1 MKRAGTIQ
9 PFYLTGTPD
18 NQQHISYYNLEHRI
32 KYLVGAVCLL
42 VGLLPAKVWAQV
54 RVGVGRDTPALTE
67 TNDLLNYA
75 NPKEYEI
82 AGLSVTGTRYLDPN
96 SLVSLGGLK
105 VGDKIRIP
113 GEAIGSSVRKLM
125 ESGLLDNVELFSTN
139 VADNKVTL
147 MFKVLERPRLYRV
160 SFMGIK
166 KGEQDNLKDKVKLN
180 LGKIVTN
187 TIIKNTQMATRK
199 YFIDKGYLNTK
210 VKITTIPDSTRNNA
224 TMRVLVDKGQKVK
237 IAKINLEGIEE
248 VDESAVRMKMK
259 GTKEQ
264 RFGRVF
270 TPSKFVPKKYEED
283 KQKLIEYYNKL
294 GYRDATI
301 ESDSVINNGGNS
313 NTITINMKVNEGH
326 QYYYRKIDFSG
337 NYLYT
342 SDQLRSVLGVTKGDV
357 YNPEDLDKRLN
368 GNPGQD
374 LSSQYMDLGYLYYN
388 AQPIERAIEGDSID
402 LEIRI
407 FEGKQATINK
417 VILNGNTKTS
427 DHVVMRTIR
436 TLPGQK
442 FSKTN
447 LIRTQRELSTLG
459 YFDPEKIGIN
469 PVPQN
474 DGTVDIEYTVEEKP
488 SDQIELSGGW
498 GGYVGFVG
506 TLGLT
511 FNNFSARNITNMK
524 AWRPLP
530 AGDGQRVQLRFQANG
545 SQYQVYSLSFTE
557 PWLGGR
563 KPNALSVSAS
573 HTVYKTFYDPTN
585 PASIYQSLKGRQ
597 PTGSYTNTA
606 VTIGLGRQLKVPDD
620 YFSLSNSLSFQ
631 RYNLNNLDL
640 FYIGYKDGISNNI
653 TFNTTLS
660 RNSIDNPQFPRA
672 GSSFTLSGSFTP
684 PYSAWRKTTLSEKP
698 EDKYKFVEYHKWM
711 FDASWFQTVFGKL
724 VLSTRAHLGFLG
736 SYNNRTSIGPFE
748 RFVLGG
754 SGLAGQ
760 GQFALAQDIIG
771 LRGYDDRSVYT
782 ADYDRAV
789 DAQARS
795 QGGVVY
801 NKFVAELRYPVSLNP
816 SATIFVLTFL
826 EAGNNWGSYKQ
837 YNPFDLKRSV
847 GFGARIFM
855 PAFGLIGID
864 YGYGFDKIPGV
875 KDKASGQF
883 HFTIGQQI
891 R

>member
-1 MKRAGTIQ
+1 M
-9 PFYLTGTPD
+9 
-18 NQQHISYYNLEHRI
+18 
-32 KYLVGAVCLL
+32 GAALL
-42 VGLLPAKVWAQV
+42 LLSLSPNHTWAQV
-54 RVGVGRDTPALTE
+54 RVGVGRGADTPADANE
-67 TNDLLNYA
+67 LLNYA
-75 NPKEYEI
+75 TPKDYEI
-82 AGLSVTGTRYLDPN
+82 AGLTVTGTRYLDPN
-96 SLVSLGGLK
+96 SLVSLAGLK
-105 VGDKIRIP
+105 IGDKIRLP
-113 GEAIGSSVRKLM
+113 GEAIGSSIRKLM
-125 ESGLLDNVELFSTN
+125 DSGLLDDVELFATN
-139 VADNKVTL
+139 VADNKVSL
-147 MFKVLERPRLYRV
+147 MFRVTERPRLYKV
-160 SFMGIK
+160 SFLGVK
-166 KGEQDNLKDKVKLN
+166 KGEQDQLKDKVKLN

-187 TIIKNTQMATRK
+187 TITKNTQLAVRK
-199 YFIDKGYLNTK
+199 FFVDKGFLNTK
-210 VKITTIPDSTRNNA
+210 VKITTVPDSARNNA

-237 IAKINLEGIEE
+237 IAKITFNGREE
-248 VDESAVRMKMK
+248 VEESAIRMKMK
-259 GTKEQ
+259 GTKEM

-270 TPSKFVPKKYEED
+270 SPSKFVPKKYEED
-283 KQKLIEYYNKL
+283 KQKLVAYYNKL
-294 GYRDATI
+294 GYRDAAIEEDTI
-301 ESDSVINNGGNS
+301 IHNSD
-313 NTITINMKVNEGH
+313 NTINLKLTLNEGRK
-326 QYYYRKIDFSG
+326 YYYRNVDFSG
-337 NYLYT
+337 NYLYPAAR
-342 SDQLRSVLGVTKGDV
+342 LREVLGVVKGDV
-357 YNPEDLDKRLN
+357 YDPEDLEKKLN

-374 LSSQYMDLGYLYYN
+374 LSSLYMDDGYLYYN
-388 AQPIERAIEGDSID
+388 AQPIEKAIDGDSID

-407 FEGKQATINK
+407 FEGKQASINRI
-417 VILNGNTKTS
+417 ILNGNTKTS
-427 DHVVMRTIR
+427 DHVVMRSIR

-447 LIRTQRELSTLG
+447 IIRTQRELATLG

-511 FNNFSARNITNMK
+511 FNNFSARNIPNFS

-573 HTVYKTFYDPTN
+573 HTVYQTFYDPN
-585 PASIYQSLKGRQ
+585 DPYGSIYQSLKGRK

-606 VTIGLGRQLKVPDD
+606 FTVGLGRQLKVPDD
-620 YFSLSNSLSFQ
+620 FFTLSHSLSFQ
-631 RYNLNNLDL
+631 RYDLNNLDI
-640 FYIGYKDGISNNI
+640 FSIGYNNGISNNL
-653 TFNTTLS
+653 TFNTTLA
-660 RNSIDNPQFPRA
+660 RNSIDNPQFPRS
-672 GSSFTLSGSFTP
+672 GSSFSLSGTFTP
-684 PYSAWRKTTLSEKP
+684 PWSAFRQTTANESP
-698 EDKYKFVEYHKWM
+698 EDKYKLVEYHKWM

-724 VLSTRAHLGFLG
+724 VLSTRAHMGFLG
-736 SYNNRTSIGPFE
+736 SYNRRTEIGPFE

-782 ADYDRAV
+782 ADYDRNTN
-789 DAQARS
+789 AQERS
-795 QGGVVY
+795 RGGVVY

-816 SATIFVLTFL
+816 SATIFVLGFL
-826 EAGNNWGSYKQ
+826 EAGNNWGSYQQ
-837 YNPFDLKRSV
+837 YNPFDLKRSA

-883 HFTIGQQI
+883 HFTIGQQF

>member
-1 MKRAGTIQ
+1 MPIPTLWVQ
-9 PFYLTGTPD
+9 TESTSST
-18 NQQHISYYNLEHRI
+18 NTTTNLEHRLKFI
-32 KYLVGAVCLL
+32 AVAICLFTSIL
-42 VGLLPAKVWAQV
+42 SAQAQV
-54 RVGVGRDTPALTE
+54 RVGVGRNDTPAAT
-67 TNDLLNYA
+67 TNDLLDYA

-82 AGLSVTGTRYLDPN
+82 TALTTTGARYLDPN
-96 SLVSLGGLK
+96 SLVSLTGLK
-105 VGDKIRIP
+105 IGDKIRLP
-113 GEAIGSSVRKLM
+113 GEVNGSAVRKLM
-125 ESGLLDNVELFSTN
+125 DSGLLDDVEMFATSAGEGNVSL
-139 VADNKVTL
+139 V
-147 MFKVLERPRLYRV
+147 FKVRERPRLYRV
-160 SFMGIK
+160 NFMGIK
-166 KGEQDNLKDKVKLN
+166 KGEQDNLKDKIKLN
-180 LGKIVTN
+180 LGKIVSN
-187 TIIKNTQMATRK
+187 TITKNTRMAVRK
-199 YFIDKGYLNTK
+199 YFVDKGYLNTK

-237 IAKINLEGIEE
+237 IARINFDGLE
-248 VDESAVRMKMK
+248 DLDRSAVLMKMK
-259 GTKEQ
+259 GTKEK
-264 RFGRVF
+264 RFGRLF

-294 GYRDATI
+294 GYRDAVI
-301 ESDSVINNGGNS
+301 EDDTLVHNPDNTLSIN
-313 NTITINMKVNEGH
+313 IKLNEGK
-326 QYYYRKIDFSG
+326 QYYYRNVEFSG

-342 SDQLRSVLGVTKGDV
+342 QEQLKSVLGVTKGDV
-357 YNPEDLDKRLN
+357 YNPEDLEKRMN
-368 GNPGQD
+368 GIPGQD
-374 LSSQYMDLGYLYYN
+374 LSSVYMDKGYLYYN
-388 AQPIERAIEGDSID
+388 AQPIEKSIDGDSVD

-407 FEGKQATINK
+407 FEGKQASINK
-417 VILNGNTKTS
+417 IILNGNTKTS

-442 FSKTN
+442 FSKTD

-469 PVPQN
+469 PIPQA

-511 FNNFSARNITNMK
+511 FNNFSARNIPNFN
-524 AWRPLP
+524 AWKPLP

-573 HTVYKTFYDPTN
+573 HTVYQTFYDPTN
-585 PASIYQSLKGRQ
+585 PASIYQSLKGRK

-606 VTIGLGRQLKVPDD
+606 LTIGLGRQLKVPDD
-620 YFSLSNSLSFQ
+620 YFSLSNSISYQ
-631 RYNLNNLDL
+631 RYDLTNLDL

-660 RNSIDNPQFPRA
+660 RNSIDNPQFPRN

-684 PYSAWRKTTLSEKP
+684 PYSAFKKTTESTKP

-724 VLSTRAHLGFLG
+724 VLNTRAHMGFLG
-736 SYNNRTSIGPFE
+736 SYNKRTDIGPFE
-748 RFVLGG
+748 RFILGG

-771 LRGYDDRSVYT
+771 LRGYDDRSVFT
-782 ADYDRAV
+782 ADYDQAV
-789 DAQARS
+789 GQQARS
-795 QGGVVY
+795 QGGVAY

-816 SATIFVLTFL
+816 SATIFVLAFL
-826 EAGNNWGSYKQ
+826 EAGNNWASYKQ
-837 YNPFDLKRSV
+837 YNPFDLKRSM

-883 HFTIGQQI
+883 HFTIGQQF

>member
-1 MKRAGTIQ
+1 M
-9 PFYLTGTPD
+9 
-18 NQQHISYYNLEHRI
+18 EHRI
-32 KYLVGAVCLL
+32 KRILGAILML
-42 VGLLPAKVWAQV
+42 IIIYPATLQAQV
-54 RVGVGRDTPALTE
+54 RVGVGRGTDTPA
-67 TNDLLNYA
+67 NNDDLLNYTS
-75 NPKEYEI
+75 PKEYEI
-82 AGLSVTGTRYLDPN
+82 VGLSVTGTRYLDPN
-96 SLVSLGGLK
+96 SLVSLAGLK
-105 VGDKIRIP
+105 MGDKIRIP
-113 GEAIGSSVRKLM
+113 GEPVGSSVRKLM
-125 ESGLLDNVELFSTN
+125 DSGLLDNVELFATH
-139 VADNKVTL
+139 AGEGKVSL
-147 MFKVLERPRLYRV
+147 MFKVQERPRLYRV
-160 SFMGIK
+160 NFLGVK
-166 KGEQDNLKDKVKLN
+166 KGEQDQLKDKVKLN
-180 LGKIVTN
+180 LGKIVTT
-187 TIIKNTQMATRK
+187 TITKNTQMAVRK
-199 YFIDKGYLNTK
+199 FFVDKGYLNTK
-210 VKITTIPDSTRNNA
+210 VKITTIPDSARNNA
-224 TMRVLVDKGQKVK
+224 TMRVLVDKGSKVK
-237 IAKINLEGIEE
+237 IAKISFENLNEL
-248 VDESAVRMKMK
+248 DESAVRLKLK
-259 GTKEQ
+259 STKEK
-264 RFGRVF
+264 RFGRLF

-283 KQKLIEYYNKL
+283 KQKLIAYYNKL
-294 GYRDATI
+294 GYRDAAI
-301 ESDSVINNGGNS
+301 ESDTIIHNS
-313 NTITINMKVNEGH
+313 DNTITLNMALNEGH
-326 QYYYRKIDFSG
+326 KYYYRNVDFSG
-337 NYLYT
+337 NYLYPAAR
-342 SDQLRSVLGVTKGDV
+342 LREVLGVTKGDV
-357 YNPEDLDKRLN
+357 YNPEDLEKKLN

-374 LSSQYMDLGYLYYN
+374 LSSLYMDDGYLYYN
-388 AQPIERAIEGDSID
+388 AQPIEKSIDGDSID

-407 FEGKQATINK
+407 FEGKQATINR

-427 DHVVMRTIR
+427 DHVVMRSIR

-474 DGTVDIEYTVEEKP
+474 DGTVDIEYSVEEKP

-511 FNNFSARNITNMK
+511 FNNFSARNIPNFS

-573 HTVYKTFYDPTN
+573 HTVYKSFFDASN
-585 PASIYQSLKGRQ
+585 PYSMYQPLRGRT

-606 VTIGLGRQLKVPDD
+606 ITIGLGRQLKVPDD
-620 YFSLSNSLSFQ
+620 YFSLTHSLSYQ
-631 RYNLNNLDL
+631 RYDLNNLDL
-640 FYIGYKDGISNNI
+640 FYIGYSNGISNNF

-660 RNSIDNPQFPRA
+660 RNSIDNPQFPRS
-672 GSSFTLSGSFTP
+672 GSSFSLSGSFTP
-684 PYSAWRKTTLSEKP
+684 PYSAFRTTTATEKP
-698 EDKYKFVEYHKWM
+698 ENKYKFVEYHKWM

-724 VLSTRAHLGFLG
+724 VLNTRAHMGFLG
-736 SYNNRTSIGPFE
+736 SYNKRTQIGPFE

-782 ADYDRAV
+782 ADYDRV
-789 DAQARS
+789 PVGNARS

-826 EAGNNWGSYKQ
+826 EAGNNWASYKQ
-837 YNPFDLKRSV
+837 YNPFDLKRSA

-864 YGYGFDKIPGV
+864 YGYGFDKIPGI

-883 HFTIGQQI
+883 HFTIGQQF

>member
-1 MKRAGTIQ
+1 M
-9 PFYLTGTPD
+9 
-18 NQQHISYYNLEHRI
+18 S
-32 KYLVGAVCLL
+32 
-42 VGLLPAKVWAQV
+42 LLPAQAQV
-54 RVGVGRDTPALTE
+54 RVGIPLDTPTQTE
-67 TNDLLNYA
+67 SNSLLDYS

-82 AGLSVTGTRYLDPN
+82 TGLSITGTRYLDPN
-96 SLVSLGGLK
+96 SLVSLTGLK
-105 VGDKIRIP
+105 VGDKVRLP
-113 GEAIGSSVRKLM
+113 GEATGSSVRKLM
-125 ESGLLDNVELFSTN
+125 DSGLLDDVEMFATK
-139 VADNKVTL
+139 ADDGKVTL
-147 MFKVLERPRLYRV
+147 MYRVRERPRLYRV
-160 SFMGIK
+160 NFMGIK
-166 KGEQDNLKDKVKLN
+166 KGEQDNLKDKIKLN

-187 TIIKNTQMATRK
+187 TITKNTQMAVRK
-199 YFIDKGYLNTK
+199 YFVDKGYLNTK
-210 VKITTIPDSTRNNA
+210 VKITTVPDSTRNNA

-237 IAKINLEGIEE
+237 IAKINFEGLDEL
-248 VDESAVRMKMK
+248 DESAVRMKMK
-259 GTKEQ
+259 GTKEM
-264 RFGRVF
+264 RFGRLF

-283 KQKLIEYYNKL
+283 KTKLVEYYNKL
-294 GYRDATI
+294 GYRDAVIEEDTI
-301 ESDSVINNGGNS
+301 VHHDN
-313 NTITINMKVNEGH
+313 NTISIGIKLNEGN
-326 QYYYRKIDFSG
+326 QYYYRNIDFSG

-342 SDQLRSVLGVTKGDV
+342 ADQLRSVLGVTKGDV
-357 YNPEDLDKRLN
+357 YNPEDLEKRMN

-388 AQPIERAIEGDSID
+388 AQPIEKSIEGDSVD

-407 FEGKQATINK
+407 FEGKQASINK

-442 FSKTN
+442 FSKTA

-469 PVPQN
+469 PVPQA

-511 FNNFSARNITNMK
+511 FNNFSARNITNFN

-530 AGDGQRVQLRFQANG
+530 AGDGQRVQVRFQANG

-573 HTVYKTFYDPTN
+573 HTVYQTFYDPSN
-585 PASIYQSLKGRQ
+585 PASIYQSLKGRT

-606 VTIGLGRQLKVPDD
+606 VTLGLGRQLKIPDD
-620 YFSLSNSLSFQ
+620 YFSLSNSISYQ

-640 FYIGYKDGISNNI
+640 FYIGYRNGISNNV
-653 TFNTTLS
+653 TLNTTLS
-660 RNSIDNPQFPRA
+660 RNSIDNPQFPRN

-684 PYSAWRKTTLSEKP
+684 PYSAFRTTKESTKP

-724 VLSTRAHLGFLG
+724 VLNTRAHLGFLG
-736 SYNNRTSIGPFE
+736 SYNRRTDIGPFE

-760 GQFALAQDIIG
+760 GQFALAQDIVG

-789 DAQARS
+789 DQQSRS
-795 QGGVVY
+795 QGGVAY

-816 SATIFVLTFL
+816 SATIFVLGFL
-826 EAGNNWGSYKQ
+826 EAGNNWASYKQ
-837 YNPFDLKRSV
+837 YNPFDLKKSM

-883 HFTIGQQI
+883 HFTIGQQF

>member
-1 MKRAGTIQ
+1 MEHCIKVLLGVILL
-9 PFYLTGTPD
+9 LTGLSSA
-18 NQQHISYYNLEHRI
+18 Q
-32 KYLVGAVCLL
+32 
-42 VGLLPAKVWAQV
+42 AQV
-54 RVGVGRDTPALTE
+54 RVGVGAGQDNTPAAE
-67 TNDLLNYA
+67 SNNLLDYA

-82 AGLSVTGTRYLDPN
+82 TALTIIGTKYLDPN
-96 SLVSLGGLK
+96 SLVSLTGLK
-105 VGDKIRIP
+105 VGDKIRLP
-113 GEAIGSSVRKLM
+113 GEVTGSSVRKLM
-125 ESGLLDNVELFSTN
+125 DSGLLDDVE
-139 VADNKVTL
+139 
-147 MFKVLERPRLYRV
+147 MFATPTGDGKISLLYKARERPRLYRV

-166 KGEQDNLKDKVKLN
+166 KGEQDNLKEKIKLN
-180 LGKIVTN
+180 LGKIVSN
-187 TIIKNTQMATRK
+187 TITKNTQLAVRK

-237 IAKINLEGIEE
+237 IAKINIEGLKNLDEE
-248 VDESAVRMKMK
+248 TVRMKMK
-259 GTKEQ
+259 STKEM
-264 RFGRVF
+264 RFGRLF

-283 KQKLIEYYNKL
+283 KKKLLEYYNKL
-294 GYRDATI
+294 GYRDAVIEDDTI
-301 ESDSVINNGGNS
+301 VHNGS
-313 NTITINMKVNEGH
+313 NTINIDMKLNEGH

-342 SDQLRSVLGVTKGDV
+342 DEQLRSVLGVTKGDI
-357 YNPEDLDKRLN
+357 YNPEDLEKRMN

-388 AQPIERAIEGDSID
+388 AQPVEKSIEGDSID
-402 LEIRI
+402 LEIRV

-442 FSKTN
+442 FSKTA

-469 PVPQN
+469 PIPQN

-511 FNNFSARNITNMK
+511 FNNFSARNIPNFN

-563 KPNALSVSAS
+563 KPNAFSVSAS
-573 HTVYKTFYDPTN
+573 HTVYQTFNDPLN
-585 PASIYQSLKGRQ
+585 PASIYQSLKGKK

-606 VTIGLGRQLKVPDD
+606 LTIGLGRQLKVPDD
-620 YFSLSNSLSFQ
+620 YFSLSNSISYQ
-631 RYNLNNLDL
+631 RYDLNNLDL

-660 RNSIDNPQFPRA
+660 RNSIDNPQFPRN

-684 PYSAWRKTTLSEKP
+684 PYSAFRTTTESTKP

-724 VLSTRAHLGFLG
+724 VLNTRAHMGFLG
-736 SYNNRTSIGPFE
+736 SYNKRTEIGPFE
-748 RFVLGG
+748 RFILGG

-782 ADYDRAV
+782 ADYNQAV
-789 DAQARS
+789 GQQARS

-816 SATIFVLTFL
+816 SATIFALAFM
-826 EAGNNWGSYKQ
+826 EAGNNWATYKQ
-837 YNPFDLKRSV
+837 YNPFDLKRSI
-847 GFGARIFM
+847 GIGARIFM

>member
-1 MKRAGTIQ
+1 MIGYGRAARVLACRKQNTENCTK
-9 PFYLTGTPD
+9 LK
-18 NQQHISYYNLEHRI
+18 HRI
-32 KYLVGAVCLL
+32 KYILGI
-42 VGLLPAKVWAQV
+42 GLLLSSLGNLSVLAQV
-54 RVGVGRDTPALTE
+54 RVGVGVGRNDTPAAATD
-67 TNDLLNYA
+67 DLLNYA
-75 NPKEYEI
+75 SPKDYEI
-82 AGLSVTGTRYLDPN
+82 AGLTVTGTRYLDPN
-96 SLVSLGGLK
+96 SLVSLAGLK

-113 GEAIGSSVRKLM
+113 GEAVGSSVRKLM
-125 ESGLLDNVELFSTN
+125 ESGLLDNVELFATN
-139 VADNKVTL
+139 AAEGKVAL
-147 MFKVLERPRLYRV
+147 MFRVQERPRLYRV
-160 SFMGIK
+160 SFMGVK
-166 KGEQDNLKDKVKLN
+166 KGEQDQLKDKIKLN

-187 TIIKNTQMATRK
+187 TITKNTQLAVRK
-199 YFIDKGYLNTK
+199 FFVDKGYLNTK
-210 VKITTIPDSTRNNA
+210 VKITTIPDSARNNA

-237 IAKINLEGIEE
+237 IAKINFDGRTE
-248 VDESAVRMKMK
+248 VDESAVRLKMK
-259 GTKEQ
+259 GTKEM
-264 RFGRVF
+264 RFGRLF
-270 TPSKFVPKKYEED
+270 SPSKFVPKKYEED

-294 GYRDATI
+294 GYRDAAI
-301 ESDSVINNGGNS
+301 EHDTVINNGGN
-313 NTITINMKVNEGH
+313 TITLNIKLDEGRK
-326 QYYYRKIDFSG
+326 YYYRNIDFSG
-337 NYLYT
+337 NYLYKT
-342 SDQLRSVLGVTKGDV
+342 ERLREVLGVAKGDV
-357 YNPEDLDKRLN
+357 YNPEDLEKKLN

-374 LSSQYMDLGYLYYN
+374 LSSLYMDDGYLYYN
-388 AQPIERAIEGDSID
+388 AQPIEKTIDGDSID

-407 FEGKQATINK
+407 YEGKQASINRI
-417 VILNGNTKTS
+417 VLNGNTKTS
-427 DHVVMRTIR
+427 DHVVMRSIR

-447 LIRTQRELSTLG
+447 LIRTQRELATLG
-459 YFDPEKIGIN
+459 YFDPEKIGIT

-511 FNNFSARNITNMK
+511 FNNFSARNIPNMS

-545 SQYQVYSLSFTE
+545 RQYQVYSLSFTE

-563 KPNALSVSAS
+563 KPNALSFSAS
-573 HTVYKTFYDPTN
+573 HTVYQTFFDPTN
-585 PASIYQSLKGRQ
+585 PASYYQPLRGQTPS
-597 PTGSYTNTA
+597 GSYQNTA
-606 VTIGLGRQLKVPDD
+606 FTVGLGRQLKVPDD
-620 YFSLSNSLSFQ
+620 YFSLSNSITYQ
-631 RYNLNNLDL
+631 RYNLNNLDI
-640 FYIGYKDGISNNI
+640 FQIGYNNGISNNL
-653 TFNTTLS
+653 TLNTTLA
-660 RNSIDNPQFPRA
+660 RNSIDNPQFPRS
-672 GSSFTLSGSFTP
+672 GSSFSLSGTFTP
-684 PYSAWRKTTLSEKP
+684 PWSAFKGTSEASSP
-698 EDKYKFVEYHKWM
+698 EDRYKLVEYHKWM
-711 FDASWFQTVFGKL
+711 FDASWFQTIFGKL
-724 VLSTRAHLGFLG
+724 VLSTRAHMGFLG
-736 SYNNRTSIGPFE
+736 SYNRRTDIGPFE

-782 ADYDRAV
+782 ADYDRNTT
-789 DAQARS
+789 AQERS
-795 QGGVVY
+795 RGGVVY
-801 NKFVAELRYPVSLNP
+801 NKFVAEVRYPVSLNP
-816 SATIFVLTFL
+816 SATIFVLGFL

-883 HFTIGQQI
+883 HFTIGQQF

>member
-1 MKRAGTIQ
+1 M
-9 PFYLTGTPD
+9 
-18 NQQHISYYNLEHRI
+18 EHRLKVI
-32 KYLVGAVCLL
+32 LVAICLL
-42 VGLLPAKVWAQV
+42 MGLLPAQAQV
-54 RVGVGRDTPALTE
+54 RVGVGLPTATPVSGD
-67 TNDLLNYA
+67 DLLNYTT
-75 NPKEYEI
+75 PKEYEI
-82 AGLSVTGTRYLDPN
+82 TALTMTGTRYLDPN
-96 SLVSLGGLK
+96 SLVSLAGLK

-113 GEAIGSSVRKLM
+113 GEATGSSVRKLM
-125 ESGLLDNVELFSTN
+125 ESGLLDNVELFANHTG
-139 VADNKVTL
+139 DGKVSL
-147 MFKVLERPRLYRV
+147 MFRAQERPRLYRV
-160 SFMGIK
+160 SFMGVK
-166 KGEQDNLKDKVKLN
+166 KGEQDNLKEKIKLN
-180 LGKIVTN
+180 LGKIVSN
-187 TIIKNTQMATRK
+187 TITKNTQMATRK
-199 YFIDKGYLNTK
+199 YFVDKGYLNTK

-237 IAKINLEGIEE
+237 IAKINFDGLNEA
-248 VDESAVRMKMK
+248 DESAVRMKMK
-259 GTKEQ
+259 NTKEM
-264 RFGRVF
+264 RFGRLF

-301 ESDSVINNGGNS
+301 EQDTVINTGGRAISLN
-313 NTITINMKVNEGH
+313 IKLNEGH
-326 QYYYRKIDFSG
+326 KYYYRKIDFSG

-342 SDQLRSVLGVTKGDV
+342 ADQLRQVVGVTKGDV

-388 AQPIERAIEGDSID
+388 AQPIEKAIEGDSID

-407 FEGKQATINK
+407 FEGKQATINRI
-417 VILNGNTKTS
+417 ILNGNTKTS
-427 DHVVMRTIR
+427 DHVVMRAIR

-442 FSKTN
+442 FSKSAV
-447 LIRTQRELSTLG
+447 IRTVRELSTLG
-459 YFDPEKIGIN
+459 YFDPEKVSPN
-469 PVPQN
+469 PIPQS
-474 DGTVDIEYTVEEKP
+474 DGTVDIEYSVEEKP

-511 FNNFSARNITNMK
+511 FNNFSARNIPNFS
-524 AWRPLP
+524 AWKPLP

-563 KPNALSVSAS
+563 KPNAFSVSAS

-585 PASIYQSLKGRQ
+585 PYSIYQSLKGKT

-606 VTIGLGRQLKVPDD
+606 ITIGLGRQLKVPDD
-620 YFSLSNSLSFQ
+620 YFSLSNSLTYQ
-631 RYNLNNLDL
+631 RYDLNNLDL
-640 FYIGYKDGISNNI
+640 FYIGYKNGISNNF

-660 RNSIDNPQFPRA
+660 RNSIDSPQFPRN

-684 PYSAWRKTTLSEKP
+684 PYSAFRTSTESTKP

-724 VLSTRAHLGFLG
+724 VLNTRAHLGFLG
-736 SYNNRTSIGPFE
+736 SYNKRTDIGPFE

-782 ADYDRAV
+782 ADYDRTV

-816 SATIFVLTFL
+816 SATIFVLGFL
-826 EAGNNWGSYKQ
+826 EAGNNWASYKQ
-837 YNPFDLKRSV
+837 YNPFDLKRSM

-875 KDKASGQF
+875 KDKAAGQF
-883 HFTIGQQI
+883 HFTIGQQL

>member
-1 MKRAGTIQ
+1 M
-9 PFYLTGTPD
+9 
-18 NQQHISYYNLEHRI
+18 EHRLKSI
-32 KYLVGAVCLL
+32 VVAICLFAG
-42 VGLLPAKVWAQV
+42 VLPAQAQV
-54 RVGVGRDTPALTE
+54 RVGVGAGRNDTPTTTTPAT
-67 TNDLLNYA
+67 DFQDYA

-82 AGLSVTGTRYLDPN
+82 TGLTATGVRYLDPN
-96 SLVSLGGLK
+96 SLVSLTGLK
-105 VGDKIRIP
+105 VGDNIRLP
-113 GEAIGSSVRKLM
+113 GEVEGSAVRKLM
-125 ESGLLDNVELFSTN
+125 DSGLLDDVEMFVTSTGEG
-139 VADNKVTL
+139 KVSL
-147 MFKVLERPRLYRV
+147 VFKVRERPRLYRV

-166 KGEQDNLKDKVKLN
+166 KGEQDNLKDKIKLN
-180 LGKIVTN
+180 LGKIVSN
-187 TIIKNTQMATRK
+187 TITKNTRMAVRK
-199 YFIDKGYLNTK
+199 YFVDKGYLNTK

-237 IAKINLEGIEE
+237 IAKINFDGLTEL
-248 VDESAVRMKMK
+248 DRSAVLMKMK
-259 GTKEQ
+259 GTKEK
-264 RFGRVF
+264 RFGRLF
-270 TPSKFVPKKYEED
+270 TPSKFIPKKYEED
-283 KQKLIEYYNKL
+283 KQKLLEYYNKL
-294 GYRDATI
+294 GYRDAVI
-301 ESDSVINNGGNS
+301 EDDTLVHSPDNTVVIN
-313 NTITINMKVNEGH
+313 IKLNEGK
-326 QYYYRKIDFSG
+326 QYYYRNVDFSG

-342 SDQLRSVLGVTKGDV
+342 KEQLKSVLGINKGEV
-357 YNPEDLDKRLN
+357 YNPEDLEKRMN
-368 GNPGQD
+368 GTPGQD
-374 LSSQYMDLGYLYYN
+374 LSSVYMDKGYLYYN
-388 AQPIERAIEGDSID
+388 AQPIEKSIDGDSVD

-417 VILNGNTKTS
+417 IILNGNSKTS

-442 FSKTN
+442 FSKTD

-469 PVPQN
+469 PIPQA

-511 FNNFSARNITNMK
+511 FNNFSARNIPNFN

-573 HTVYKTFYDPTN
+573 HTVYQTFYDPSN
-585 PASIYQSLKGRQ
+585 PASIYQSLKGRK

-606 VTIGLGRQLKVPDD
+606 LTIGLGRQLKVPDD
-620 YFSLSNSLSFQ
+620 YFSLSNSISYQ
-631 RYNLNNLDL
+631 RYDLTNLDL

-660 RNSIDNPQFPRA
+660 RNSIDNPQFPRN

-684 PYSAWRKTTLSEKP
+684 PYSAFSNKAEAATKP

-724 VLSTRAHLGFLG
+724 VLNTRAHMGFLG
-736 SYNNRTSIGPFE
+736 SYNKRTAIGPFE
-748 RFVLGG
+748 RFILGG

-782 ADYDRAV
+782 ADYDQAV
-789 DAQARS
+789 GQQARS
-795 QGGVVY
+795 QGGVAY

-816 SATIFVLTFL
+816 SATIFVLAFL
-826 EAGNNWGSYKQ
+826 EAGNNWASYKQ
-837 YNPFDLKRSV
+837 YNPFDLKRSM

-883 HFTIGQQI
+883 HFTIGQQF

>member
-1 MKRAGTIQ
+1 MLL
-9 PFYLTGTPD
+9 LT
-18 NQQHISYYNLEHRI
+18 
-32 KYLVGAVCLL
+32 
-42 VGLLPAKVWAQV
+42 LLPSAVRAQV
-54 RVGVGRDTPALTE
+54 RVGVGRPTEPAAT
-67 TNDLLNYA
+67 TDDLLNYA
-75 NPKEYEI
+75 SPKEYEI
-82 AGLSVTGTRYLDPN
+82 AGLRVTGTRYLDPN
-96 SLVSLGGLK
+96 SLVSLAGLK

-113 GEAIGSSVRKLM
+113 GEPVSSSVRKLM
-125 ESGLLDNVELFSTN
+125 DSGLLDDVEMF
-139 VADNKVTL
+139 AERAGEGKIAL
-147 MFKVLERPRLYRV
+147 MFRVRERPRLYKV
-160 SFMGIK
+160 SFLGVK
-166 KGEQDNLKDKVKLN
+166 KGEQDQLKDKVKLN

-187 TIIKNTQMATRK
+187 TITKNTQMAVRK
-199 YFIDKGYLNTK
+199 FFIDKGYLNTK
-210 VKITTIPDSTRNNA
+210 VKITTVPDSARNNA

-237 IAKINLEGIEE
+237 IAKITFEGQTE

-259 GTKEQ
+259 NTKEM
-264 RFGRVF
+264 RFGRLF

-283 KQKLIEYYNKL
+283 KQKLITYYNKL
-294 GYRDATI
+294 GYRDAVI
-301 ESDSVINNGGNS
+301 ERDTVIHTGS
-313 NTITINMKVNEGH
+313 NTINLNIALNEGH
-326 QYYYRKIDFSG
+326 KYYYRNINFSG
-337 NYLYT
+337 NYLYK
-342 SDQLRSVLGVTKGDV
+342 SDQLRDVLGIRKGDV
-357 YNPEDLDKRLN
+357 YDPEDLDKRMN

-388 AQPIERAIEGDSID
+388 AQPIEKAIDGDSID

-407 FEGKQATINK
+407 FEGKQATINRI
-417 VILNGNTKTS
+417 ILNGNTKTS

-442 FSKTN
+442 FSKTA

-469 PVPQN
+469 PVPQS

-511 FNNFSARNITNMK
+511 FNNFSARNIPNFS

-573 HTVYKTFYDPTN
+573 HTVYQTFYDPTN
-585 PASIYQSLKGRQ
+585 PYSLYGGLKGRK

-606 VTIGLGRQLKVPDD
+606 FTVGLGRQLKVPDD
-620 YFSLSNSLSFQ
+620 FFSLTNSISFQ
-631 RYNLNNLDL
+631 RYDLTNLDI
-640 FYIGYKDGISNNI
+640 FQIGYANGISNNF

-660 RNSIDNPQFPRA
+660 RNSIDNPQFPRS

-684 PYSAWRKTTLSEKP
+684 PYSAFRKGSIESEKP
-698 EDKYKFVEYHKWM
+698 EDKYRFVEYHKWM
-711 FDASWFQTVFGKL
+711 FDASWFQSVFGKL
-724 VLSTRAHLGFLG
+724 VLSTRAHMGFLG
-736 SYNNRTSIGPFE
+736 SYNSRTSIGPFE

-782 ADYDRAV
+782 ADYNATSTP
-789 DAQARS
+789 QERS
-795 QGGVVY
+795 RGGVVY

-816 SATIFVLTFL
+816 SATIFVLGFM

-875 KDKASGQF
+875 KDKAAGQF
-883 HFTIGQQI
+883 HFTIGQQF

>member
-1 MKRAGTIQ
+1 MPIPTLWVQ
-9 PFYLTGTPD
+9 TESTSST
-18 NQQHISYYNLEHRI
+18 NTTTNLEHRLKFI
-32 KYLVGAVCLL
+32 AVAICLFTSIL
-42 VGLLPAKVWAQV
+42 SAQAQV
-54 RVGVGRDTPALTE
+54 RVGVGAGRNDTPAAT
-67 TNDLLNYA
+67 TNDLLDYA

-82 AGLSVTGTRYLDPN
+82 TALTTTGARYLDPN
-96 SLVSLGGLK
+96 SLVSLTGLK
-105 VGDKIRIP
+105 IGDKIRLP
-113 GEAIGSSVRKLM
+113 GEVNGSAVRKLM
-125 ESGLLDNVELFSTN
+125 DSGLLDDVEMFATSAGEGNVSL
-139 VADNKVTL
+139 V
-147 MFKVLERPRLYRV
+147 FKVRERPRLYRV
-160 SFMGIK
+160 NFMGIK
-166 KGEQDNLKDKVKLN
+166 KGEQDNLKDKIKLN
-180 LGKIVTN
+180 LGKIVSN
-187 TIIKNTQMATRK
+187 TITKNTRMAVRK
-199 YFIDKGYLNTK
+199 YFVDKGYLNTK

-237 IAKINLEGIEE
+237 IARINFDGLE
-248 VDESAVRMKMK
+248 DLDRSAVLMKMK
-259 GTKEQ
+259 GTKEK
-264 RFGRVF
+264 RFGRLF

-294 GYRDATI
+294 GYRDAVI
-301 ESDSVINNGGNS
+301 EDDTLMHNPDNTLSIN
-313 NTITINMKVNEGH
+313 IKLNEGK
-326 QYYYRKIDFSG
+326 QYYYRNVEFSG

-342 SDQLRSVLGVTKGDV
+342 QEQLKSVLGVTKGDV
-357 YNPEDLDKRLN
+357 YNPEDLEKRMN
-368 GNPGQD
+368 GIPGQD
-374 LSSQYMDLGYLYYN
+374 LSSVYMDKGYLYYN
-388 AQPIERAIEGDSID
+388 AQPIEKSIDGDSVD

-407 FEGKQATINK
+407 FEGKQASINK
-417 VILNGNTKTS
+417 IILNGNTKTS

-442 FSKTN
+442 FSKTD

-469 PVPQN
+469 PIPQA

-511 FNNFSARNITNMK
+511 FNNFSARNIPNFN
-524 AWRPLP
+524 AWKPLP

-573 HTVYKTFYDPTN
+573 HTVYQTFYDPTN
-585 PASIYQSLKGRQ
+585 PASIYQSLKGRK

-606 VTIGLGRQLKVPDD
+606 LTIGLGRQLKVPDD
-620 YFSLSNSLSFQ
+620 YFSLSNSISYQ
-631 RYNLNNLDL
+631 RYDLTNLDL

-660 RNSIDNPQFPRA
+660 RNSIDNPQFPRN

-684 PYSAWRKTTLSEKP
+684 PYSAFKKTTESTKP

-724 VLSTRAHLGFLG
+724 VLNTRAHMGFLG
-736 SYNNRTSIGPFE
+736 SYNKRTDIGPFE
-748 RFVLGG
+748 RFILGG

-771 LRGYDDRSVYT
+771 LRGYDDRSVFT
-782 ADYDRAV
+782 ADYDQAV
-789 DAQARS
+789 GQQARS
-795 QGGVVY
+795 QGGVAY

-816 SATIFVLTFL
+816 SATIFVLAFL
-826 EAGNNWGSYKQ
+826 EAGNNWASYKQ
-837 YNPFDLKRSV
+837 YNPFDLKRSM

-883 HFTIGQQI
+883 HFTIGQQF

>member
-1 MKRAGTIQ
+1 M
-9 PFYLTGTPD
+9 
-18 NQQHISYYNLEHRI
+18 EHRI
-32 KYLVGAVCLL
+32 KVLFGVILL
-42 VGLLPAKVWAQV
+42 LSGLSSAQAQV
-54 RVGVGRDTPALTE
+54 RVGVGAGAGQDNTTTTE
-67 TNDLLNYA
+67 SNNLLDYA

-82 AGLSVTGTRYLDPN
+82 TGLTITGTKYLDPN
-96 SLVSLGGLK
+96 SLVSLTGLK
-105 VGDKIRIP
+105 VGDKIRLP
-113 GEAIGSSVRKLM
+113 GEVTGSSVRKLM
-125 ESGLLDNVELFSTN
+125 DSGLLDDVEMLATPTG
-139 VADNKVTL
+139 DGKVSL
-147 MFKVLERPRLYRV
+147 LYRARERPRLYRV

-166 KGEQDNLKDKVKLN
+166 KGEQDNLKEKIKLN
-180 LGKIVTN
+180 LGKIVSN
-187 TIIKNTQMATRK
+187 TITKNTQLAVRK
-199 YFIDKGYLNTK
+199 YFVDKGYLNTK

-237 IAKINLEGIEE
+237 IAKINIEGLKNL
-248 VDESAVRMKMK
+248 DEQTVRMKMK
-259 GTKEQ
+259 STKEM
-264 RFGRVF
+264 RFGRLF

-283 KQKLIEYYNKL
+283 KKKLLEYYNKM
-294 GYRDATI
+294 GYRDAVIEDDTI
-301 ESDSVINNGGNS
+301 VHNGS
-313 NTITINMKVNEGH
+313 NTINIDMKLNEGH
-326 QYYYRKIDFSG
+326 QYYYRNIDFSG

-342 SDQLRSVLGVTKGDV
+342 DEQLRSVLGVTKGDV
-357 YNPEDLDKRLN
+357 YNPEDLDKRMN

-388 AQPIERAIEGDSID
+388 AQSIEKSIEGDSID
-402 LEIRI
+402 LEIRV

-442 FSKTN
+442 FSKTA

-469 PVPQN
+469 PIPQS

-511 FNNFSARNITNMK
+511 FNNFSARNIPNFN

-573 HTVYKTFYDPTN
+573 HTVYQTFYDPSN
-585 PASIYQSLKGRQ
+585 PASIYQSLKGRK

-606 VTIGLGRQLKVPDD
+606 LTIGLGRQLKVPDD
-620 YFSLSNSLSFQ
+620 YFSLSNSISYQ
-631 RYNLNNLDL
+631 RYDLNNLDL

-660 RNSIDNPQFPRA
+660 RNSIDSPQFPRN

-684 PYSAWRKTTLSEKP
+684 PYSAFKTTTEAVTP
-698 EDKYKFVEYHKWM
+698 ENKYKFVEYHKWM

-724 VLSTRAHLGFLG
+724 VLNTRAHLGFLG
-736 SYNNRTSIGPFE
+736 SYNKRTEIGPFE
-748 RFVLGG
+748 RFILGG

-782 ADYDRAV
+782 ADYNQAV
-789 DAQARS
+789 GQQARS

-801 NKFVAELRYPVSLNP
+801 NKFVAELRYPISLNP
-816 SATIFVLTFL
+816 SATIFALAFM
-826 EAGNNWGSYKQ
+826 EAGNNWATYKQ
-837 YNPFDLKRSV
+837 YNPFDLKRSI
-847 GFGARIFM
+847 GIGARIFM

-883 HFTIGQQI
+883 HFTIGQQF

>member
-1 MKRAGTIQ
+1 M
-9 PFYLTGTPD
+9 
-18 NQQHISYYNLEHRI
+18 EHRI
-32 KYLVGAVCLL
+32 KVVLGAACLL
-42 VGLLPAKVWAQV
+42 IGLLPAYVQAQV
-54 RVGVGRDTPALTE
+54 RVGVGVGAGRPAQSQPTTE
-67 TNDLLNYA
+67 EVLNYA

-82 AGLSVTGTRYLDPN
+82 TGLTVTGTRYLDPN
-96 SLVSLGGLK
+96 SLVSLSGLK
-105 VGDKIRIP
+105 VGDKIRLP
-113 GEAIGSSVRKLM
+113 GEVRGSAVRKLM
-125 ESGLLDNVELFSTN
+125 ESGLLDNVEMYVTSVN
-139 VADNKVTL
+139 DDKVSL
-147 MFKVLERPRLYRV
+147 MFRVQERPRLYRV
-160 SFMGIK
+160 NFMGVK
-166 KGEQDNLKDKVKLN
+166 KGEQDNLRDKIKLN

-187 TIIKNTQMATRK
+187 TITKNTQMAVRK
-199 YFIDKGYLNTK
+199 YFVDKGYLHTK

-237 IAKINLEGIEE
+237 IAQINFEGLDQ
-248 VDESAVRMKMK
+248 VDEQAVRMKMK
-259 GTKEQ
+259 NTKQ
-264 RFGRVF
+264 MRFGRVF
-270 TPSKFVPKKYEED
+270 TPSKFIPKKYEED

-301 ESDSVINNGGNS
+301 ERDTIVNNGTKSISLNL
-313 NTITINMKVNEGH
+313 KLNEGH
-326 QYYYRKIDFSG
+326 RYYYRKVDFSG

-342 SDQLRSVLGVTKGDV
+342 SDQLRQVLGINKGDV
-357 YNPEDLDKRLN
+357 YNPDDLDKRLN

-388 AQPIERAIEGDSID
+388 AQPIERSIDGDSID

-417 VILNGNTKTS
+417 IILNGNTKTS

-442 FSKTN
+442 FSKTL
-447 LIRTQRELSTLG
+447 LIRTQRELATLG

-469 PVPQN
+469 PVPQS

-511 FNNFSARNITNMK
+511 FNNFSARNIPNFG
-524 AWRPLP
+524 AWKPLP
-530 AGDGQRVQLRFQANG
+530 AGDGQRLQLRFQANG

-573 HTVYKTFYDPTN
+573 HTVYRSFYDPTN
-585 PASIYQSLKGRQ
+585 PYSIYQSLQGRK
-597 PTGSYTNTA
+597 PTGQYTNTA
-606 VTIGLGRQLKVPDD
+606 ITIGLGRQLKVPDD
-620 YFSLSNSLSFQ
+620 YFTLTNSISYQ
-631 RYNLNNLDL
+631 RYDLQNLDL
-640 FYIGYKDGISNNI
+640 FYIGYSNGISNNI

-660 RNSIDNPQFPRA
+660 RNSIDNPQFPRN
-672 GSSFTLSGSFTP
+672 GSSFTLSGSLTP
-684 PYSAWRKTTLSEKP
+684 PYSAWNNASESTSP
-698 EDKYKFVEYHKWM
+698 ETKYKWVEYHKWM
-711 FDASWFQTVFGKL
+711 FDASWFQTIFGKL
-724 VLSTRAHLGFLG
+724 VLNTRAHMGFLG
-736 SYNNRTSIGPFE
+736 SYNKRTAIGPFE
-748 RFVLGG
+748 RFILGG

-782 ADYDRAV
+782 ADYDNAV
-789 DAQARS
+789 SQTARS
-795 QGGVVY
+795 QGGIVY

-826 EAGNNWGSYKQ
+826 EAGNNWASYKQ
-837 YNPFDLKRSV
+837 YNPFDLKRSMGV
-847 GFGARIFM
+847 GARIFM

-875 KDKASGQF
+875 KDHASGQF

>member
-1 MKRAGTIQ
+1 MK
-9 PFYLTGTPD
+9 
-18 NQQHISYYNLEHRI
+18 HRI
-32 KYLVGAVCLL
+32 TYLVAAVCAFLL
-42 VGLLPAKVWAQV
+42 TTPALAQV
-54 RVGVGRDTPALTE
+54 RVGVGRPAEPTVSAD
-67 TNDLLNYA
+67 DLLNYA

-82 AGLSVTGTRYLDPN
+82 TGLTITGTRYLDPN
-96 SLVSLGGLK
+96 SLVSLTGLK
-105 VGDKIRIP
+105 VGDKIRVP
-113 GEAIGSSVRKLM
+113 GEMVGSSVRKLM
-125 ESGLLDNVELFSTN
+125 ESGLLDDVETFATHMGEGKL
-139 VADNKVTL
+139 ALMYKVR
-147 MFKVLERPRLYRV
+147 ERPRLYRV
-160 SFMGIK
+160 NFMGVK
-166 KGEQDNLKDKVKLN
+166 KGEQDQLKDKIKLN

-187 TIIKNTQMATRK
+187 TITKNTQMAVRK
-199 YFIDKGYLNTK
+199 FFVDKGYLNTK
-210 VKITTIPDSTRNNA
+210 VKITTVPDSARNNA

-237 IAKINLEGIEE
+237 IAKINFVGREE
-248 VDESAVRMKMK
+248 VDESAVRLKMK
-259 GTKEQ
+259 STKEQ

-270 TPSKFVPKKYEED
+270 TPSKFVPKKYDED
-283 KQKLIEYYNKL
+283 KQKLIAYYNKL
-294 GYRDATI
+294 GYRDAAI
-301 ESDSVINNGGNS
+301 ESDSIIHNPD
-313 NTITINMKVNEGH
+313 NTINLNIVLNEGRK
-326 QYYYRKIDFSG
+326 YYYRNVDFSG

-342 SDQLRSVLGVTKGDV
+342 AAQLRSVLGIQKGDV
-357 YNPEDLDKRLN
+357 YNPEDLEKRLN

-374 LSSQYMDLGYLYYN
+374 LSSQYMDDGYLYYN
-388 AQPIERAIEGDSID
+388 ATPIEKTIDGDSID

-407 FEGKQATINK
+407 FEGKQATINRI
-417 VILNGNTKTS
+417 ILNGNTKTS

-459 YFDPEKIGIN
+459 YFDPEKIGIQ
-469 PVPQN
+469 PIPQN

-511 FNNFSARNITNMK
+511 FNNFSARNITNLN

-545 SQYQVYSLSFTE
+545 AQYQVYSLSFTE

-573 HTVYKTFYDPTN
+573 HTVYRSFYDPLN
-585 PASIYQSLKGRQ
+585 PASLYQPLKGRKA
-597 PTGSYTNTA
+597 TGSYSNTA
-606 VTIGLGRQLKVPDD
+606 FTVGLGRQLKVPDD
-620 YFSLSNSLSFQ
+620 FFSLTHSLSYQ
-631 RYNLNNLDL
+631 RYDLNELDL
-640 FYIGYKDGISNNI
+640 FYIGYKNGISNNF
-653 TFNTTLS
+653 TFNTTIA
-660 RNSIDNPQFPRA
+660 RNSIDNPQFPRS
-672 GSSFTLSGSFTP
+672 GSSFSLSGSFTP
-684 PYSAWRKTTLSEKP
+684 PYSAFKTSSESTKP

-711 FDASWFQTVFGKL
+711 FDASWFQTVIGKL
-724 VLSTRAHLGFLG
+724 VLNTRAHMGFLG
-736 SYNNRTSIGPFE
+736 SYNRRTDIGPFE

-782 ADYDRAV
+782 ADYNRVA
-789 DAQARS
+789 DANTRS

-801 NKFVAELRYPVSLNP
+801 HKFVAELRYPVSLNP
-816 SATIFVLTFL
+816 SATIFALTFL
-826 EAGNNWGSYKQ
+826 EAGNNWASYKQ

>member
-1 MKRAGTIQ
+1 MKHCIKVILGVTVWL
-9 PFYLTGTPD
+9 LTLSPG
-18 NQQHISYYNLEHRI
+18 S
-32 KYLVGAVCLL
+32 LL
-42 VGLLPAKVWAQV
+42 AQV
-54 RVGVGRDTPALTE
+54 RVGVGRSVELVATVD
-67 TNDLLNYA
+67 DLLNYA

-82 AGLSVTGTRYLDPN
+82 AGLRVTGTRYLDPN
-96 SLVSLGGLK
+96 SLVSLAGLK
-105 VGDKIRIP
+105 VGDKARIP
-113 GEAIGSSVRKLM
+113 GEVVSSAVRKLM
-125 ESGLLDNVELFSTN
+125 DSGLLDDVEMFAEPAGEGKIS
-139 VADNKVTL
+139 L
-147 MFKVLERPRLYRV
+147 MFRVRERPRLYKV
-160 SFMGIK
+160 SFLGIK
-166 KGEQDNLKDKVKLN
+166 KGEQDQLKDKVKLN

-187 TIIKNTQMATRK
+187 TITKNTQMAVRK
-199 YFIDKGYLNTK
+199 FFIDKGYLNTK
-210 VKITTIPDSTRNNA
+210 VKITTVPDSARNNA

-237 IAKINLEGIEE
+237 IAKITFEGRTE

-259 GTKEQ
+259 NTKEM
-264 RFGRVF
+264 RFGRLF
-270 TPSKFVPKKYEED
+270 SPSKFVPKKYEED
-283 KQKLIEYYNKL
+283 KQKLIAYYNKL
-294 GYRDATI
+294 GYRDAVI
-301 ESDSVINNGGNS
+301 EHDTVIHTGANA
-313 NTITINMKVNEGH
+313 INLNIAVNEGRK
-326 QYYYRKIDFSG
+326 YFYRNVDFSG

-342 SDQLRSVLGVTKGDV
+342 GDQLREVLGIKKGDV
-357 YNPEDLDKRLN
+357 YDPEDLDKRLN

-374 LSSQYMDLGYLYYN
+374 LSSQYMDIGYLYYN
-388 AQPIERAIEGDSID
+388 AQPIERSIDGDSID

-407 FEGKQATINK
+407 FEGKQATINR

-427 DHVVMRTIR
+427 DHVVMRTVR

-442 FSKTN
+442 FSKTA

-469 PVPQN
+469 PVPQS

-498 GGYVGFVG
+498 GGFVGFVG

-511 FNNFSARNITNMK
+511 FNNFSARNIGNLS

-545 SQYQVYSLSFTE
+545 SQFQVYSLSFTE

-573 HTVYKTFYDPTN
+573 HTVYQTFFDPLN
-585 PASIYQSLKGRQ
+585 PYSIYQGLKGRK

-606 VTIGLGRQLKVPDD
+606 FTVGLGRQLRVPDD
-620 YFSLSNSLSFQ
+620 FFTLTNSLSFQ
-631 RYNLNNLDL
+631 RYDLNNLDI
-640 FYIGYKDGISNNI
+640 FQIGYSNGISNNF

-660 RNSIDNPQFPRA
+660 RNSIDNPQFPRS

-684 PYSAWRKTTLSEKP
+684 PYSAFRKVDVSSEKP

-724 VLSTRAHLGFLG
+724 VLSTRAHMGFLG
-736 SYNNRTSIGPFE
+736 SYNQRTDIGPFE

-760 GQFALAQDIIG
+760 GQFALAQDIVG
-771 LRGYDDRSVYT
+771 LRGYDDRNVYT
-782 ADYDRAV
+782 ADYN
-789 DAQARS
+789 RS
-795 QGGVVY
+795 STPQERSRGGVVY

-847 GFGARIFM
+847 GIGARIFM

-883 HFTIGQQI
+883 HFTIGQQF

>member
-1 MKRAGTIQ
+1 MESAHITINT
-9 PFYLTGTPD
+9 Y
-18 NQQHISYYNLEHRI
+18 HNLEHRI
-32 KYLVGAVCLL
+32 KVILGAALL
-42 VGLLPAKVWAQV
+42 LLTLLPASVQAQV
-54 RVGVGRDTPALTE
+54 RVGVGRGNE
-67 TNDLLNYA
+67 TAANPNELLNYA
-75 NPKEYEI
+75 TPKEYEI
-82 AGLSVTGTRYLDPN
+82 TGLTVTGTRYLDPN
-96 SLVSLGGLK
+96 SLVSLSGLK
-105 VGDKIRIP
+105 VGDKVRLP
-113 GEAIGSSVRKLM
+113 GEANGSSVRKLM
-125 ESGLLDNVELFSTN
+125 ESGLLDDVELFATPSGEGK
-139 VADNKVTL
+139 VAL
-147 MFKVLERPRLYRV
+147 MFRVRERPRLYRV
-160 SFMGIK
+160 SFMGVK
-166 KGEQDNLKDKVKLN
+166 KGEQDQLKDKVKLN

-187 TIIKNTQMATRK
+187 TITKNTQLAVRK
-199 YFIDKGYLNTK
+199 FFIDKGYLNTK
-210 VKITTIPDSTRNNA
+210 VKITTLPDSARNNA

-237 IAKINLEGIEE
+237 IAKINFQGIDE

-259 GTKEQ
+259 STKEK
-264 RFGRVF
+264 RFGRLF
-270 TPSKFVPKKYEED
+270 SPSKFVPKKYEED
-283 KQKLIEYYNKL
+283 KQKLIDYYNKL

-301 ESDSVINNGGNS
+301 EHDTVVNKGGNE
-313 NTITINMKVNEGH
+313 ITLNININEGRK
-326 QYYYRKIDFSG
+326 YYYRNIDFSG
-337 NYLYT
+337 NYLYKA
-342 SDQLRSVLGVTKGDV
+342 DRLREVLGVAKGDV
-357 YNPEDLDKRLN
+357 YNPEDLEKKLS

-374 LSSQYMDLGYLYYN
+374 LSSLYMDDGYLYYN
-388 AQPIERAIEGDSID
+388 AQPIEKAIDGDSID

-407 FEGKQATINK
+407 FEGKQATINRI
-417 VILNGNTKTS
+417 ILNGNSKTS

-447 LIRTQRELSTLG
+447 LIRTQRELATLG

-469 PVPQN
+469 PVPQS
-474 DGTVDIEYTVEEKP
+474 DGTVDIEYSVEEKP

-511 FNNFSARNITNMK
+511 FNNFSARNIPNFS

-545 SQYQVYSLSFTE
+545 AQYQVYSLSFTE

-573 HTVYKTFYDPTN
+573 HTVYKTFYDPLD
-585 PASIYQSLKGRQ
+585 PYSIYRSLQGRT

-606 VTIGLGRQLKVPDD
+606 ITVGLGRQLKVPDD
-620 YFSLSNSLSFQ
+620 FFTLSHSLSFQ
-631 RYNLNNLDL
+631 RYDLNNLDL
-640 FYIGYKDGISNNI
+640 FYIGYKNGISNNI

-660 RNSIDNPQFPRA
+660 RNSIDNPQFPRS
-672 GSSFTLSGSFTP
+672 GSSFSLSGSFTP
-684 PYSAWRKTTLSEKP
+684 PYSAFKTTTATEKP

-724 VLSTRAHLGFLG
+724 VLNTRAHMGFLG
-736 SYNNRTSIGPFE
+736 SYNKRTSIGPFE

-789 DAQARS
+789 DANSRS

-816 SATIFVLTFL
+816 SATIFVLGFL

-837 YNPFDLKRSV
+837 YNPFDLKRSA

-883 HFTIGQQI
+883 HFTIGQQF

>member
-1 MKRAGTIQ
+1 MKHCIKIILGVAV
-9 PFYLTGTPD
+9 LLL
-18 NQQHISYYNLEHRI
+18 NLF
-32 KYLVGAVCLL
+32 VGPVL
-42 VGLLPAKVWAQV
+42 AQV
-54 RVGVGRDTPALTE
+54 RVGVGAGQATE
-67 TNDLLNYA
+67 PTATVDDLLNYA
-75 NPKEYEI
+75 SPKDYEI
-82 AGLSVTGTRYLDPN
+82 AGLTVTGTRYLDPN
-96 SLVSLGGLK
+96 SLVSLAGLK

-113 GEAIGSSVRKLM
+113 GEAVGSAVRKLM
-125 ESGLLDNVELFSTN
+125 DSGLLDNVEMFATT
-139 VADNKVTL
+139 VVDNKVSL
-147 MFKVLERPRLYRV
+147 MFRVLERPRLYKV
-160 SFMGIK
+160 SFLGIK
-166 KGEQDNLKDKVKLN
+166 KGEQDQLKDKVKLN

-187 TIIKNTQMATRK
+187 TITKNTQMAVRK
-199 YFIDKGYLNTK
+199 FFIDKGYLNTK
-210 VKITTIPDSTRNNA
+210 VKITTVPDSARNNA

-237 IAKINLEGIEE
+237 IAKITFDGRTE

-259 GTKEQ
+259 NTKEM
-264 RFGRVF
+264 RFGRLF
-270 TPSKFVPKKYEED
+270 SPSKFVPKKYEED
-283 KQKLIEYYNKL
+283 KQKLITYYNKL
-294 GYRDATI
+294 GYRDALIEHDTI
-301 ESDSVINNGGNS
+301 IHTGA
-313 NTITINMKVNEGH
+313 NTIKLNLAVNEGRR
-326 QYYYRKIDFSG
+326 YYYRNVDFSG
-337 NYLYT
+337 NYLYKA
-342 SDQLRSVLGVTKGDV
+342 DQLREVLGIKKGDV
-357 YNPEDLDKRLN
+357 YDPEDLDKRLN

-374 LSSQYMDLGYLYYN
+374 LSSQYMDIGYLYYN
-388 AQPIERAIEGDSID
+388 AQPIEKSIDGDSID

-407 FEGKQATINK
+407 FEGKQATINR
-417 VILNGNTKTS
+417 VMLNGNTKTS
-427 DHVVMRTIR
+427 DHVVMRTVR

-459 YFDPEKIGIN
+459 YFDPEKIGIT
-469 PVPQN
+469 PIPQN

-511 FNNFSARNITNMK
+511 FNNFSARNIGNRS

-530 AGDGQRVQLRFQANG
+530 SGDGQRVQLRFQANG
-545 SQYQVYSLSFTE
+545 AQYQVYSLSFTE

-573 HTVYKTFYDPTN
+573 HTVYQTFIDYNN
-585 PASIYQSLKGRQ
+585 PNYNPYQSLKGRK

-606 VTIGLGRQLKVPDD
+606 FTVGLGRQLKVPDD
-620 YFSLSNSLSFQ
+620 FFSLTNSISFQ
-631 RYNLNNLDL
+631 RYDLNNLDI
-640 FYIGYKDGISNNI
+640 FQIGYSNGVSNNF

-660 RNSIDNPQFPRA
+660 RNSIDSPQFPRS

-684 PYSAWRKTTLSEKP
+684 PYSAFRKVSIESEKP

-724 VLSTRAHLGFLG
+724 VLSTRAHMGFLG
-736 SYNNRTSIGPFE
+736 SYNSRTSIGPFE

-782 ADYDRAV
+782 ADYDRTST
-789 DAQARS
+789 QQERS
-795 QGGVVY
+795 RGGVVY

-826 EAGNNWGSYKQ
+826 EAGNNWSSYKQ

-883 HFTIGQQI
+883 HFTIGQQF

>member
-1 MKRAGTIQ
+1 MKHCIKVILGVAVWL
-9 PFYLTGTPD
+9 LTLSPG
-18 NQQHISYYNLEHRI
+18 S
-32 KYLVGAVCLL
+32 LL
-42 VGLLPAKVWAQV
+42 AQV
-54 RVGVGRDTPALTE
+54 RVGVGRSVEPVATVD
-67 TNDLLNYA
+67 DLLNYA

-82 AGLSVTGTRYLDPN
+82 AGLRVTGTRYLDPN
-96 SLVSLGGLK
+96 SLVSLAGLK
-105 VGDKIRIP
+105 VGDKARIP
-113 GEAIGSSVRKLM
+113 GEVVSSAVRKLM
-125 ESGLLDNVELFSTN
+125 DSGLLDDVEMFAEPAGEGKIS
-139 VADNKVTL
+139 L
-147 MFKVLERPRLYRV
+147 MFRVRERPRLYKV
-160 SFMGIK
+160 SFLGIK
-166 KGEQDNLKDKVKLN
+166 KGEQDQLKDKVKLN

-187 TIIKNTQMATRK
+187 TITKNTQMAVRK
-199 YFIDKGYLNTK
+199 FFIDKGYLNTK
-210 VKITTIPDSTRNNA
+210 VKITTVPDSARNNA

-237 IAKINLEGIEE
+237 IAKITFEGRTE

-259 GTKEQ
+259 NTKEM
-264 RFGRVF
+264 RFGRLF
-270 TPSKFVPKKYEED
+270 SPSKFVPKKYEED
-283 KQKLIEYYNKL
+283 KQKLIAYYNKL
-294 GYRDATI
+294 GYRDAVI
-301 ESDSVINNGGNS
+301 EHDTVIHTGANA
-313 NTITINMKVNEGH
+313 INLNIAVNEGRK
-326 QYYYRKIDFSG
+326 YFYRNVDFSG

-342 SDQLRSVLGVTKGDV
+342 GDQLREVLGIKKGDV
-357 YNPEDLDKRLN
+357 YDPEDLDKRLN

-374 LSSQYMDLGYLYYN
+374 LSSQYMDIGYLYYN
-388 AQPIERAIEGDSID
+388 AQPIERSIDGDSID

-407 FEGKQATINK
+407 FEGKQATINR

-427 DHVVMRTIR
+427 DHVVMRTVR

-442 FSKTN
+442 FSKTA

-469 PVPQN
+469 PVPQS

-498 GGYVGFVG
+498 GGFVGFVG

-511 FNNFSARNITNMK
+511 FNNFSARNIGNLS

-545 SQYQVYSLSFTE
+545 SQFQVYSLSFTE

-573 HTVYKTFYDPTN
+573 HTVYQTFFDPLN
-585 PASIYQSLKGRQ
+585 PYSIYQGLKGRK

-606 VTIGLGRQLKVPDD
+606 FTVGLGRQLRVPDD
-620 YFSLSNSLSFQ
+620 FFTLTNSLSFQ
-631 RYNLNNLDL
+631 RYDLNNLDI
-640 FYIGYKDGISNNI
+640 FQIGYSNGISNNF

-660 RNSIDNPQFPRA
+660 RNSIDNPQFPRS

-684 PYSAWRKTTLSEKP
+684 PYSAFRKVDVSSEKP

-724 VLSTRAHLGFLG
+724 VLSTRAHMGFLG
-736 SYNNRTSIGPFE
+736 SYNQRTDIGPFE

-760 GQFALAQDIIG
+760 GQFALAQDIVG
-771 LRGYDDRSVYT
+771 LRGYDDRNVYT
-782 ADYDRAV
+782 ADYN
-789 DAQARS
+789 RS
-795 QGGVVY
+795 STPQERSRGGVVY

-847 GFGARIFM
+847 GIGARIFM

-883 HFTIGQQI
+883 HFTIGQQF

>member
-1 MKRAGTIQ
+1 MDSNPLHLNGIRTTN
-9 PFYLTGTPD
+9 YLRR
-18 NQQHISYYNLEHRI
+18 IKNLEHRI
-32 KYLVGAVCLL
+32 KVLL
-42 VGLLPAKVWAQV
+42 GVILLLSGLSSAQAQV
-54 RVGVGRDTPALTE
+54 RVGVGVGQDNTTTTTE
-67 TNDLLNYA
+67 SNSLLDYA

-82 AGLSVTGTRYLDPN
+82 TGLTITGTKYLDPN
-96 SLVSLGGLK
+96 SLVSLTGLK
-105 VGDKIRIP
+105 VGDKVRLP
-113 GEAIGSSVRKLM
+113 GEVTGSSVRKLM
-125 ESGLLDNVELFSTN
+125 DSGLLDDVEMFATPTG
-139 VADNKVTL
+139 DGKVTL
-147 MFKVLERPRLYRV
+147 LYRARERPRLYRV

-166 KGEQDNLKDKVKLN
+166 KGEQDNLKEKIKLN
-180 LGKIVTN
+180 LGKIVSN
-187 TIIKNTQMATRK
+187 TITKNTQLAVRK
-199 YFIDKGYLNTK
+199 YFVDKGYLNTK

-237 IAKINLEGIEE
+237 IANINIEGLKNL
-248 VDESAVRMKMK
+248 DEQTVRMKMK
-259 GTKEQ
+259 GTKEM
-264 RFGRVF
+264 RFGRLF

-283 KQKLIEYYNKL
+283 KTKLLEYYNKL
-294 GYRDATI
+294 GYRDAVIEDDTI
-301 ESDSVINNGGNS
+301 IHNGS
-313 NTITINMKVNEGH
+313 NTISINMKLNEGH
-326 QYYYRKIDFSG
+326 QYYYRTIDFSG

-342 SDQLRSVLGVTKGDV
+342 DEQLRSVLGVTKGDV
-357 YNPEDLDKRLN
+357 YNPEDLEKRMN

-388 AQPIERAIEGDSID
+388 AQPVERSIEGDSID
-402 LEIRI
+402 LEIRV

-442 FSKTN
+442 FSKTA

-511 FNNFSARNITNMK
+511 FNNFSARNIPNFN

-573 HTVYKTFYDPTN
+573 HTVYQTFYDPSN
-585 PASIYQSLKGRQ
+585 PASIYQSLKGRK

-606 VTIGLGRQLKVPDD
+606 LTIGLGRQLKVPDD
-620 YFSLSNSLSFQ
+620 YFSLSNSISYQ
-631 RYNLNNLDL
+631 RYDLNNLDL

-660 RNSIDNPQFPRA
+660 RNSIDNPQFPRN

-684 PYSAWRKTTLSEKP
+684 PYSAFKTTTESTKP

-724 VLSTRAHLGFLG
+724 VLNTRAHLGFLG
-736 SYNNRTSIGPFE
+736 SYNNRTEIGPFE
-748 RFVLGG
+748 RFILGG

-782 ADYDRAV
+782 ADYNQAV
-789 DAQARS
+789 GQQARS

-816 SATIFVLTFL
+816 SATIFALAFM
-826 EAGNNWGSYKQ
+826 EAGNNWSTYKQ
-837 YNPFDLKRSV
+837 YNPFDLKRSI
-847 GFGARIFM
+847 GIGARIFM

-875 KDKASGQF
+875 KENASGQF
-883 HFTIGQQI
+883 HFTIGQQF